1 MSIPIQDYEVKQPVL
16 IANNVKIDV
25 ESVELHRTARVR
37 ITFMKENNYLSSE
50 IINLTQEEYDGWN
63 ADDTYIEN
71 LVLEKYGIKKI

>member
-16 IANNVKIDV
+16 IADNVKIDV